1 MVIILKKEEEKYL
14 DIQIIALIFTLISV
28 IISLL
33 LSYNQKLEIQGS
45 KTLFTSKKTF
55 QITKYNRLLI
65 LILGITFLYINYNLY
80 KISKKEGENLK
91 PYELQILASIL
102 TVITALITL
111 YVVSL
116 SNKGEVADIENP
128 II

>member
-1 MVIILKKEEEKYL
+1 MKKEEEKYL

>member
-1 MVIILKKEEEKYL
+1 MIILKKEEEKYL